1 MDFMGPGET
10 DYEGSEAVPAT
21 AVSVAQWARAQALRA
36 LLSLPISDTW
46 NAYAAAAEVNMY
58 AELIVT
64 GALPSDD

>member
-36 LLSLPISDTW
+36 VLAVGRSINVQQTAEMV
-46 NAYAAAAEVNMY
+46 NAYAQ
-58 AELIVT
+58 LIVT
-64 GALPSDD
+64 GALPSEDD